1 MAPEVIL
8 QKDHDSS
15 ADIWSLGITAIQL
28 LTGKLPR
35 SDLHPL
41 KVIWMT
47 PREPAPKLE
56 GKFGSA
62 TADFVAVCLDKNPQ
76 GVGTGCALPLLTVYQ
91 RPAAS
96 DLLKKHKYIKGVKKT
111 NKLVDVVK
119 THAAW
124 REDNEFSSGSSD
136 EARYRLNRVC

>member
-1 MAPEVIL
+1 MHFHW
-8 QKDHDSS
+8 Q
-15 ADIWSLGITAIQL
+15 
-28 LTGKLPR
+28 
-35 SDLHPL
+35 
-41 KVIWMT
+41 
-47 PREPAPKLE
+47 
-56 GKFGSA
+56 
-62 TADFVAVCLDKNPQ
+62 
-76 GVGTGCALPLLTVYQ
+76 LTVYQ